1 MLSENI
7 AKLVQYGIECGLT
20 PECERTYTTNLLL
33 EVFGEDEY
41 AEPSEE
47 YHNVDLE
54 STLKELLDEACSRG
68 IIEDSI
74 VYRDLFD
81 TKLMNCLMPRPAQ
94 VQKEFAEKYE
104 QSPQAATD
112 YFYKL
117 SQDSDYIRRYRVC
130 KDRRWTVES
139 DYGTIDITI
148 NLSKPEK
155 DPKAIAA
162 AKNAKVPVAVHFDH
176 GKTIEKITQALE
188 IGFTSV
194 MFDGSHLPLDENIE
208 FTKKIIEIARKYDA
222 SVEAEIGCV
231 GGSEDGSE
239 DIAINCTKPEDAV
252 KFENETSVDELAIAI
267 GNAHG
272 NYKSTPK
279 LRFDIL
285 SEVEQKTHT
294 PLVLHGGTG
303 ISPYDFVKC
312 SKTGIKKINIA
323 TATFDRVEQSVRSAY
338 ESGSINGYYDLQGAE
353 VEGAYQNAKKHIL
366 IFGTDNKA

>member
-1 MLSENI
+1 MLVNM
-7 AKLVQYGIECGLT
+7 
-20 PECERTYTTNLLL
+20 
-33 EVFGEDEY
+33 
-41 AEPSEE
+41 
-47 YHNVDLE
+47 
-54 STLKELLDEACSRG
+54 
-68 IIEDSI
+68 
-74 VYRDLFD
+74 RDLLSD
-81 TKLMNCLMPRPAQ
+81 AQ
-94 VQKEFAEKYE
+94 KGNYAVGSFSVANMEMVLGVIKAAEELNAPIILQIAEVRLK
-104 QSPQAATD
+104 QSP
-112 YFYKL
+112 L
-117 SQDSDYIRRYRVC
+117 EIIGPLMV
-130 KDRRWTVES
+130 
-139 DYGTIDITI
+139 
-148 NLSKPEK
+148 
-155 DPKAIAA
+155 AA

-176 GKTIEKITQALE
+176 GKTIEKITQALD

-208 FTKKIIEIARKYDA
+208 FTKKIIEIARKYGA

-252 KFENETSVDELAIAI
+252 KFENETGVDALAIAI

-303 ISPYDFVKC
+303 ISPDDFVRC

-366 IFGTDNKA
+366 IFATDNKA

>member
-1 MLSENI
+1 MLVNM
-7 AKLVQYGIECGLT
+7 
-20 PECERTYTTNLLL
+20 
-33 EVFGEDEY
+33 
-41 AEPSEE
+41 
-47 YHNVDLE
+47 
-54 STLKELLDEACSRG
+54 
-68 IIEDSI
+68 
-74 VYRDLFD
+74 RDLLSD
-81 TKLMNCLMPRPAQ
+81 AQ
-94 VQKEFAEKYE
+94 KGNYAVGSFSVANMEMVLGVIKAAEELNAPIILQIAEVRLK
-104 QSPQAATD
+104 QSP
-112 YFYKL
+112 L
-117 SQDSDYIRRYRVC
+117 EIIGPLMV
-130 KDRRWTVES
+130 
-139 DYGTIDITI
+139 
-148 NLSKPEK
+148 
-155 DPKAIAA
+155 AA

-176 GKTIEKITQALE
+176 GKTIEKITQALD

-208 FTKKIIEIARKYDA
+208 FTKKIIEIARKYGA

-252 KFENETSVDELAIAI
+252 KFENETGVDALAIAI

-303 ISPYDFVKC
+303 ISPDDFVRC

-338 ESGSINGYYDLQGAE
+338 ENGSINGYYDLQEAE

-366 IFGTDNKA
+366 IFATDNKA

>member
-1 MLSENI
+1 MLVNM
-7 AKLVQYGIECGLT
+7 
-20 PECERTYTTNLLL
+20 
-33 EVFGEDEY
+33 
-41 AEPSEE
+41 
-47 YHNVDLE
+47 
-54 STLKELLDEACSRG
+54 
-68 IIEDSI
+68 
-74 VYRDLFD
+74 RDLLSD
-81 TKLMNCLMPRPAQ
+81 AQ
-94 VQKEFAEKYE
+94 KGNYAVGSFSVANMEMVLGVIKAAEELNAPIILQIAEVRLK
-104 QSPQAATD
+104 QSP
-112 YFYKL
+112 L
-117 SQDSDYIRRYRVC
+117 EIIGPLMV
-130 KDRRWTVES
+130 
-139 DYGTIDITI
+139 
-148 NLSKPEK
+148 
-155 DPKAIAA
+155 AA

-176 GKTIEKITQALE
+176 GKTIEKITQALD

-208 FTKKIIEIARKYDA
+208 FTKKIIEIARKYEA

-252 KFENETSVDELAIAI
+252 KFENETGVDALAIAI

-303 ISPYDFVKC
+303 ISPDDFVRC

-366 IFGTDNKA
+366 IFATDNKA

>member
-1 MLSENI
+1 MLVNM
-7 AKLVQYGIECGLT
+7 
-20 PECERTYTTNLLL
+20 
-33 EVFGEDEY
+33 
-41 AEPSEE
+41 
-47 YHNVDLE
+47 
-54 STLKELLDEACSRG
+54 
-68 IIEDSI
+68 
-74 VYRDLFD
+74 RDLLSD
-81 TKLMNCLMPRPAQ
+81 AQ
-94 VQKEFAEKYE
+94 KGNYAVGSFSVANMEMVLGVIKAAEELNAPIILQIAEVRLK
-104 QSPQAATD
+104 QSP
-112 YFYKL
+112 L
-117 SQDSDYIRRYRVC
+117 EIIGPLMV
-130 KDRRWTVES
+130 
-139 DYGTIDITI
+139 
-148 NLSKPEK
+148 
-155 DPKAIAA
+155 AA

-252 KFENETSVDELAIAI
+252 KFENETGVDALAIAI

-285 SEVEQKTHT
+285 SEVEQKAHT

-303 ISPYDFVKC
+303 ISPDDFVRC

-323 TATFDRVEQSVRSAY
+323 TATFDRVEQSVKSAY
-338 ESGSINGYYDLQGAE
+338 ESGSINGYYDLQAAE

>member
-1 MLSENI
+1 MLVNM
-7 AKLVQYGIECGLT
+7 
-20 PECERTYTTNLLL
+20 
-33 EVFGEDEY
+33 
-41 AEPSEE
+41 
-47 YHNVDLE
+47 
-54 STLKELLDEACSRG
+54 
-68 IIEDSI
+68 
-74 VYRDLFD
+74 RDLLSD
-81 TKLMNCLMPRPAQ
+81 AQ
-94 VQKEFAEKYE
+94 KGNYAVGSFSVANMEMVLGVIKAAEELNAPIILQIAEVRLK
-104 QSPQAATD
+104 QSP
-112 YFYKL
+112 L
-117 SQDSDYIRRYRVC
+117 EIIGPLMV
-130 KDRRWTVES
+130 
-139 DYGTIDITI
+139 
-148 NLSKPEK
+148 
-155 DPKAIAA
+155 AA
-162 AKNAKVPVAVHFDH
+162 AKNSKVPVAVHFDH
-176 GKTIEKITQALE
+176 GKTIEKITQALD

-208 FTKKIIEIARKYDA
+208 FTKKIIEIARKYDT

-252 KFENETSVDELAIAI
+252 KFENETGVDALAIAI

-303 ISPYDFVKC
+303 ISPDDFVRC